1 MMVGTKRKGHIGC
14 ELMQFVTGWNGR
26 DGDDESHDG
35 AFWSPSSLATATKND
50 TDLNIIHRAW
60 EAWVWRAL

>member
-1 MMVGTKRKGHIGC
+1 MR
-14 ELMQFVTGWNGR
+14 FVTGWNGR